1 MPVCRNQRVWSLT
14 YQFLN
19 ENDTFSSEFDEK
31 YSMTEYVLGFDTFSI
46 IRVCVERQTG
56 TRRAAKIVMR
66 QSLISEAED
75 IEPKLKTACITLDE
89 IDIMMR
95 LEHPNINRLWDLYET
110 DEAVILVMDFYLG
123 GELLD
128 NILRFSTYK
137 EDDIQ
142 CIMRQLLSG
151 LQYLHN
157 NGIVHMNLRPVN
169 ILMYDQK
176 DTNKRVAISDFCLT
190 HIMPEEE
197 FLLTAS
203 GSPQYFA
210 PEVLMGQGYD
220 ESVDVWSCGVIAY
233 TLLCGY
239 TPFDCDNMQAMLQN
253 IVNVEY
259 EFHKQ
264 HWILQSPLAKD
275 FIRQCVCSKHTRMT
289 VHDALQHPWITQV
302 LKSPK
307 GEVLE
312 LTRFMPKKSLPCQSK
327 TELLKSQLHG
337 LVALQRLRKQ
347 NQTVTDREI
356 LKLDKF
362 VEDFKA
368 RVEKGDDSL
377 PMEDTCSETWCVN
390 EPLDKKACKKD
401 ESVSGQSSNYTRH
414 YIRESSA
421 QPQQV
426 SQSSDTIQVLNKLL
440 EQYRTAK
447 LPAYSRVD
455 PKAELQPKEEMTFG
469 KAIRSVPAILN
480 RGYSFGSALISH
492 LVYGPPK
499 KSWGVEMSILTRMIR
514 EFAEENTDLASI
526 QGLQQF
532 FELVRFLP
540 IPEDGL
546 ITPVTF
552 RVKRRNLRGFLA
564 EYDEQE
570 TGKRELT
577 GEWIVGKQTWRRLQ
591 SEWQN
596 GNRSRS
602 ERVIFYVHGGAYFIM
617 SATTH
622 RPLTV
627 AISKYCECRVFCV
640 NYRLAPET
648 IFPGALQD
656 VVYSYLRLTDDLH
669 IPANNIVLAADSAG
683 AGLGVALLMYL
694 RDNNYPLP
702 SGAMLMSPWVDLT
715 LSCDSWETNKEF
727 DYLPRPWRGNHMNP
741 INAYLGPNMDK
752 YLMHPYVSPLFG
764 EMKGLP
770 PMLVQ
775 SGDAERLRDEGV
787 LFCHKCSLAGVPV
800 RHEIYEDCVH
810 VFQFF
815 LFLDASRKAFQS
827 MRHFMRKV
835 LDKRKKRKAFV
846 VTEDVREQLDQE
858 MTGTGS
864 EEPVEPGSPSNHQ
877 RPAEEGRA
885 GGILQQ
891 TLEGLGPEGDEDME
905 TWELDNDEEEEE
917 GQARHRT

>member
-1 MPVCRNQRVWSLT
+1 
-14 YQFLN
+14 
-19 ENDTFSSEFDEK
+19 
-31 YSMTEYVLGFDTFSI
+31 MTEYVLGFDTFSI
-46 IRVCVERQTG
+46 TRVCVERESG

-66 QSLISEAED
+66 RSLNSEGED
-75 IEPKLKTACITLDE
+75 DATKLKTERTTSDW

-110 DEAVILVMDFYLG
+110 DEAVILLMEFYLG
-123 GELLD
+123 GELLG
-128 NILRFSTYK
+128 NILRFPTYK
-137 EDDIQ
+137 EYEIQ
-142 CIMRQLLSG
+142 CIVRQILSG
-151 LQYLHN
+151 LQHLHT
-157 NGIVHMNLRPVN
+157 NGIVHMNLRTDN
-169 ILMYDQK
+169 ILVYDQK
-176 DTNKRVAISDFCLT
+176 DTYKRIAISDFFLT
-190 HIMPEEE
+190 QIMPDEE
-197 FLLTAS
+197 FLLTAFA
-203 GSPQYFA
+203 SPQYFA
-210 PEVLMGQGYD
+210 PEVLMGQSYD

-239 TPFDCDNMQAMLQN
+239 TPFDCDSVQDMLQN
-253 IVNVEY
+253 ILNVEY

-264 HWILQSPLAKD
+264 YWTSQSPLAKD
-275 FIRQCVCSKHTRMT
+275 FIRRCVCPKHTRMT
-289 VHDALQHPWITQV
+289 VHDALQHPWIMQA
-302 LKSPK
+302 LKSPEGK
-307 GEVLE
+307 ELE
-312 LTRFMPKKSLPCQSK
+312 LTRTIPKKSWSCQSK
-327 TELLKSQLHG
+327 TELLKSQLQG

-347 NQTVTDREI
+347 KKIVSDREI

-362 VEDFKA
+362 VEQFKA
-368 RVEKGDDSL
+368 RVEKGDDFQS
-377 PMEDTCSETWCVN
+377 MENPCSETLCDSK
-390 EPLDKKACKKD
+390 PLDKKACEKD
-401 ESVSGQSSNYTRH
+401 ESVSRQSSNYTRH

-455 PKAELQPKEEMTFG
+455 PKAELQPKEAMTFG

-552 RVKRRNLRGFLA
+552 RVKRRHLRGFLA

-591 SEWQN
+591 NEWQN

-602 ERVIFYVHGGAYFIM
+602 ERVILYVHGGAYFIM

-715 LSCDSWETNKEF
+715 LSCDSWETNKDF

-835 LDKRKKRKAFV
+835 LDNRKRRKAFV

-864 EEPVEPGSPSNHQ
+864 SEPVEPGSPSNYQ

-917 GQARHRT
+917 SRAQQKSLGRDGLE

>member
-1 MPVCRNQRVWSLT
+1 
-14 YQFLN
+14 
-19 ENDTFSSEFDEK
+19 
-31 YSMTEYVLGFDTFSI
+31 MTEYVLGFDAFSI
-46 IRVCVERQTG
+46 LRICVERETG
-56 TRRAAKIVMR
+56 TRRAAKIIMR
-66 QSLISEAED
+66 PCLDPEAQFAESKVRKEAS
-75 IEPKLKTACITLDE
+75 IQDE
-89 IDIMMR
+89 ISIMMR
-95 LEHPNINRLWDLYET
+95 LDHPNINLLRDYYET
-110 DEAVILVMDFYLG
+110 DNAIILLMDFYLG

-128 NILRFSTYK
+128 DTLRYSSYK
-137 EDDIQ
+137 ECDIQ
-142 CIMRQLLSG
+142 CIMQQLLSG
-151 LQYLHN
+151 VQYLHS
-157 NGIVHMNLRPVN
+157 NGIVHTNLRPDN
-169 ILMYDQK
+169 ILVYHQK
-176 DTNKRVAISDFCLT
+176 DTYKRVTISDFYLAQ
-190 HIMPEEE
+190 IMPEEDY
-197 FLLTAS
+197 LILAS
-203 GSPQYFA
+203 NSAQYFA
-210 PEVLMGQGYD
+210 PEILMGQGYD
-220 ESVDVWSCGVIAY
+220 QSVDVWSCGVIAY

-239 TPFDCDNMQAMLQN
+239 TPFHGDSMQATLQN
-253 IVNVEY
+253 TVNVEY
-259 EFHKQ
+259 EFRKQ
-264 HWILQSPLAKD
+264 DWILQSPYAQD
-275 FIRQCVCSKHTRMT
+275 FIRQCVCPKHTRMT
-289 VHDALQHPWITQV
+289 VHEALQHPWITQS
-302 LKSPK
+302 LESPE
-307 GEVLE
+307 GEMPE
-312 LTRFMPKKSLPCQSK
+312 LTRIPKQSSSPRSK
-327 TELLKSQLHG
+327 TELLKSQIQG
-337 LVALQRLRKQ
+337 LVALQSLRNQ
-347 NQTVTDREI
+347 NQTVSNRRRP
-356 LKLDKF
+356 KLDNLIEQF
-362 VEDFKA
+362 QA
-368 RVEKGDDSL
+368 RVKKLGDPPSKGDAY
-377 PMEDTCSETWCVN
+377 SETWCAN
-390 EPLDKKACKKD
+390 APSDKKACKKD
-401 ESVSGQSSNYTRH
+401 ENITKQSSYTGH
-414 YIRESSA
+414 FIRESTAES
-421 QPQQV
+421 QQV
-426 SQSSDTIQVLNKLL
+426 SHSSDTIQVLNKLL

-455 PKAELQPKEEMTFG
+455 PKAELQPKEDLTFK

-480 RGYSFGSALISH
+480 RGYSFGSAIISH

-526 QGLQQF
+526 QGLQRF
-532 FELVRFLP
+532 VELVRFLP

-591 SEWQN
+591 SEWQT

-602 ERVIFYVHGGAYFIM
+602 ERVILYVHGGAYFIM

-694 RDNNYPLP
+694 RDNGYPLP

-787 LFCHKCSLAGVPV
+787 LFCHKCALAGVPV

-835 LDKRKKRKAFV
+835 LDHRKKRKAFV
-846 VTEDVREQLDQE
+846 VTEEVREQLDQE
-858 MTGTGS
+858 MSGTGS
-864 EEPVEPGSPSNHQ
+864 EEPLEPGSPSSHQ

-885 GGILQQ
+885 GGIWQQ

-917 GQARHRT
+917 DQARQKKSVSQ